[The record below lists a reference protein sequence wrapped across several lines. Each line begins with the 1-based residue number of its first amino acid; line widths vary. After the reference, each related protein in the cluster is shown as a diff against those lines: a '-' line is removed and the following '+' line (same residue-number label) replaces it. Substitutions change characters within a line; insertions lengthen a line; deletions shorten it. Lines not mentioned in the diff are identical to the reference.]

1 MNCVLSEPD
10 LPEVDKYVRERVTH
24 PRTVLVIDYPTYLS
38 TDRELFGMVAG
49 TYVLTEGIEH
59 VEHVEHVEHIDNIDN
74 IDNLHFVHDV
84 PTLKDAVS
92 HVPAEHIWCI
102 GAIGITHFRPARVY
116 VNASNPSTLFDELGY
131 RKIILSCRCVQNRR
145 TGDWTDCQ
153 LTVYIREVCDQS

>member
-49 TYVLTEGIEH
+49 TYVLTEGIEDIDDIQ
-59 VEHVEHVEHIDNIDN
+59 HIDKI
-74 IDNLHFVHDV
+74 HFVHDV

-92 HVPAEHIWCI
+92 YVPAEHIWCI

-116 VNASNPSTLFDELGY
+116 VNASNPSTLFDEFGY